1 MEDFVNQVEEE
12 RMSAFSMDV
21 TEADFEQ
28 KVIGASMNVPVV
40 VDLWAEWCGPC
51 RMLKPVL
58 EKLADEYQ
66 GRFLLAKVDSD
77 QNQDIARQFAVRG
90 IPTVI
95 GIVNGREVARFT
107 GAQPESSVREFLD
120 KLMPSPAEDMVREA
134 AAALSAGDV
143 TTALQHLQQALVVDP
158 SHLEARLATSEILL
172 GSDRW
177 QEARDILSALPAEKQ
192 LDGRVAALLAR
203 IDLALKTIGLPD
215 ISVLEQRVQTTP
227 DDLEARLQLAHMLT
241 AREAYEEALD
251 QLLAIVRQDRKFRED
266 IGRKTMLEVFQ
277 LLGGQGEL
285 VARYRRLLAQA
296 LN

>member
-1 MEDFVNQVEEE
+1 
-12 RMSAFSMDV
+12 MSAFSMDV